1 MKNQVV
7 ISHIAMLLFSALVA
21 GSFSLGHMIANEI
34 TPAALTALR
43 FVIAAAIL
51 GVLVWRTCGVSRDDL
66 VAPWRYLL
74 LGGLMGTYFI
84 LMFEGL
90 KTASAVSTSAVFTL
104 TPALSAVFGYILLS
118 QLVTSRIVVALG
130 IGVVGAL
137 WVIFR
142 ADFNLI
148 LALDIGRGEGI
159 YFLGCVAHAVYT
171 PLVRKL
177 NRGQSPV
184 VLTFGTILGA
194 LLLAV
199 VYGFGDLMSIDDEG
213 LRPIVWG
220 TLIYLGVFASATSFL
235 LIQYSTLHLPSS
247 KVMAYTYLTPS
258 WVILWEFALRHPLP
272 PLMVWLGVVA
282 TILALC
288 LLLRD
293 ESSRQQDR
301 IC

>member
-1 MKNQVV
+1 MNSPTVL
-7 ISHIAMLLFSALVA
+7 SHGAMLLFSALVA

-34 TPAALTALR
+34 APAALTALR
-43 FVIAAAIL
+43 FVIAAVVI

-66 VAPWRYLL
+66 TASWRYLL
-74 LGGLMGTYFI
+74 LGGLIGAYFI

-104 TPALSAVFGYILLS
+104 TPVLSAIFGYILLS

-130 IGVVGAL
+130 IGAVGAL

-142 ADFNLI
+142 ADFDLI
-148 LALDIGRGEGI
+148 LALDIGRGEGV
-159 YFLGCVAHAVYT
+159 YFLGCVAHAFYT

-177 NRGQSPV
+177 NRGQSPIV
-184 VLTFGTILGA
+184 FTFGTILGA
-194 LLLAV
+194 LVLTLA
-199 VYGFGDLMSIDDEG
+199 YGFSDLMAIDYEG

-220 TLIYLGVFASATSFL
+220 TLIYLGVFASAASFL

-258 WVILWEFALRHPLP
+258 WVILWELTLRHPLP

-282 TILALC
+282 IILALC

-293 ESSRQQDR
+293 EPS
-301 IC
+301 

>member
-1 MKNQVV
+1 MKNKAA
-7 ISHIAMLLFSALVA
+7 IAHLAMLLFSALVA
-21 GSFSLGHMIANEI
+21 GSFSLGHIIANDI
-34 TPAALTALR
+34 APAALTALR
-43 FVIAAAIL
+43 FVIAAMVL
-51 GVLVWRTCGVSRDDL
+51 GPVVWWTCGVSRDDL
-66 VAPWRYLL
+66 TASWRYLL
-74 LGGLMGTYFI
+74 LGGLMGAYFI

-90 KTASAVSTSAVFTL
+90 KTASAVSASAVFTL
-104 TPALSAVFGYILLS
+104 TPVLSAIFGYILLS

-130 IGVVGAL
+130 IGAVGAL

-142 ADFNLI
+142 ADFDLI

-159 YFLGCVAHAVYT
+159 YFLGCIAHAIYT

-177 NRGQSPV
+177 NRGRSPV

-194 LLLAV
+194 LLLAL
-199 VYGFGDLMSIDDEG
+199 VYGFGDLMSIDYEG

>member
-1 MKNQVV
+1 MNSPTVL
-7 ISHIAMLLFSALVA
+7 SHGAMLLFSALVA

-43 FVIAAAIL
+43 FVIAAMIL

-74 LGGLMGTYFI
+74 LGGLMGAYFI

-90 KTASAVSTSAVFTL
+90 KTASAVSVSAVFTL

-159 YFLGCVAHAVYT
+159 YFLGCIAHAIYT

-194 LLLAV
+194 LVLAL
-199 VYGFGDLMSIDDEG
+199 VYGFGDLIAMDYEG
-213 LRPIVWG
+213 LRPIVWV
-220 TLIYLGVFASATSFL
+220 TLIYLGVLASALSFL

-258 WVILWEFALRHPLP
+258 WVILWELALRHPLP

-293 ESSRQQDR
+293 ESSR
-301 IC
+301 

>member
-1 MKNQVV
+1 MNSPTVL
-7 ISHIAMLLFSALVA
+7 SHGAMLLFSALVA

-43 FVIAAAIL
+43 FVIAAMIL

-66 VAPWRYLL
+66 VALWRYLL
-74 LGGLMGTYFI
+74 LGGLMGAYFI

-90 KTASAVSTSAVFTL
+90 KTASAVSVSAVFTL
-104 TPALSAVFGYILLS
+104 TPVLSAVFGYILLS

-130 IGVVGAL
+130 IGAVGAL

-142 ADFNLI
+142 ADFDLI

-159 YFLGCVAHAVYT
+159 YFLGCVAHAIYT

-177 NRGQSPV
+177 NRGQSPIV
-184 VLTFGTILGA
+184 FTFGTLLGA
-194 LLLAV
+194 LVLVLI
-199 VYGFGDLMSIDDEG
+199 YGFGDLVAMDYAG

-220 TLIYLGVFASATSFL
+220 TLIYLGVLASALSFL

-258 WVILWEFALRHPLP
+258 WVTLWELALRHPLP
-272 PLMVWLGVVA
+272 PLMVWLGVVV

-293 ESSRQQDR
+293 ESSR
-301 IC
+301 

>member
-1 MKNQVV
+1 MTSPTVL
-7 ISHIAMLLFSALVA
+7 SHGAMLLFSALVA

-43 FVIAAAIL
+43 FVIAAMIL

-66 VAPWRYLL
+66 AALWRYLL
-74 LGGLMGTYFI
+74 LGGLMGAYFI

-90 KTASAVSTSAVFTL
+90 KTASAVSVSAVFTL
-104 TPALSAVFGYILLS
+104 TPVLSAVFGYILLS

-130 IGVVGAL
+130 IGAVGAL

-142 ADFNLI
+142 ADFDLI

-159 YFLGCVAHAVYT
+159 YFLGCVAHAIYT

-177 NRGQSPV
+177 NRGQSPIV
-184 VLTFGTILGA
+184 FTFGTLLGA
-194 LLLAV
+194 LVLVLI
-199 VYGFGDLMSIDDEG
+199 YGFGDLVAMDYAG

-220 TLIYLGVFASATSFL
+220 TLIYLGVLASALSFL

-258 WVILWEFALRHPLP
+258 WVILWELALRHPLP
-272 PLMVWLGVVA
+272 PLMVWLGVVV

-293 ESSRQQDR
+293 ESSR
-301 IC
+301 

>member
-1 MKNQVV
+1 MMTSPTVL
-7 ISHIAMLLFSALVA
+7 SHGAMLLFSALVA

-43 FVIAAAIL
+43 FVIAAMIL

-74 LGGLMGTYFI
+74 LGGLMGAYFI

-90 KTASAVSTSAVFTL
+90 KTASAVSVSAVFTL

-159 YFLGCVAHAVYT
+159 YFLGCIAHAIYT

-194 LLLAV
+194 LVLAL
-199 VYGFGDLMSIDDEG
+199 VYGFGDLIAMDYEG
-213 LRPIVWG
+213 LRPIVWA
-220 TLIYLGVFASATSFL
+220 TLIYLGVLASALSFL

-247 KVMAYTYLTPS
+247 KVKAYTYLTPS
-258 WVILWEFALRHPLP
+258 WVILWELALRHPLP

-293 ESSRQQDR
+293 ESSR
-301 IC
+301 

>member
-1 MKNQVV
+1 MKNKAA
-7 ISHIAMLLFSALVA
+7 IAHLAMLLFSALVA
-21 GSFSLGHMIANEI
+21 GSFSLGHIIANDI
-34 TPAALTALR
+34 APAALTALR
-43 FVIAAAIL
+43 FVIAAMVL
-51 GVLVWRTCGVSRDDL
+51 GPVVWWTCGVSRDDL
-66 VAPWRYLL
+66 TASWRYLL
-74 LGGLMGTYFI
+74 LGGLMGAYFI

-90 KTASAVSTSAVFTL
+90 KTASAVSASAVFTL
-104 TPALSAVFGYILLS
+104 TPVLSAIFGYILLS

-130 IGVVGAL
+130 IGAVGAL

-142 ADFNLI
+142 ADFDLI

-159 YFLGCVAHAVYT
+159 YFLGCIAHAIYT

-184 VLTFGTILGA
+184 VSTFGTILGA
-194 LLLAV
+194 LVLTLA
-199 VYGFGDLMSIDDEG
+199 YGFSDLMAIDYEG

-220 TLIYLGVFASATSFL
+220 TLIYLGVFASAASFL

-258 WVILWEFALRHPLP
+258 WVTLWELALRNPLP
-272 PLMVWLGVVA
+272 PFVVLLGVMA

-293 ESSRQQDR
+293 EPS
-301 IC
+301 

>member
-1 MKNQVV
+1 MNSPTVL
-7 ISHIAMLLFSALVA
+7 SHGAMLLFSALVA

-43 FVIAAAIL
+43 FVIAAMIL

-74 LGGLMGTYFI
+74 LGGLMGAYFI

-90 KTASAVSTSAVFTL
+90 KTASAVSVSAVFTL

-159 YFLGCVAHAVYT
+159 YFLGCIAHAIYT

-194 LLLAV
+194 LVLAL
-199 VYGFGDLMSIDDEG
+199 VYGFGDLIAMDYEG
-213 LRPIVWG
+213 LRPIVWV
-220 TLIYLGVFASATSFL
+220 TLIYLGVLASALSFL

-258 WVILWEFALRHPLP
+258 WVILWELALRHPLP
-272 PLMVWLGVVA
+272 PLMVWLGVVV

-293 ESSRQQDR
+293 ESSR
-301 IC
+301 

>member
-1 MKNQVV
+1 MMTSPTVL
-7 ISHIAMLLFSALVA
+7 SHGAMLLFSALVA

-43 FVIAAAIL
+43 FVIAAMIL

-74 LGGLMGTYFI
+74 LGGLMGAYFI

-90 KTASAVSTSAVFTL
+90 KTASAVSVSAVFTL

-159 YFLGCVAHAVYT
+159 YFLGCIAHAIYT

-194 LLLAV
+194 LVLAL
-199 VYGFGDLMSIDDEG
+199 VYGFGDLIAMDYEG
-213 LRPIVWG
+213 LRPIVWV
-220 TLIYLGVFASATSFL
+220 TLIYLGVLASALSFL

-258 WVILWEFALRHPLP
+258 WVILWELALRHPLP
-272 PLMVWLGVVA
+272 PLMVWLGVVV

-293 ESSRQQDR
+293 ESSR
-301 IC
+301 

>member
-1 MKNQVV
+1 MMTSPTVL
-7 ISHIAMLLFSALVA
+7 SHGAMLLFSALVA

-43 FVIAAAIL
+43 FVIAAMIL

-74 LGGLMGTYFI
+74 LGGLMGAYFI

-90 KTASAVSTSAVFTL
+90 KTASAVSVSAVFTL
-104 TPALSAVFGYILLS
+104 TPVLSAVFGYILLS

-130 IGVVGAL
+130 IGAVGAL

-142 ADFNLI
+142 ADFDLI

-159 YFLGCVAHAVYT
+159 YFLGCVAHAIYT

-177 NRGQSPV
+177 NRGQSPIV
-184 VLTFGTILGA
+184 FTFGTLLGA
-194 LLLAV
+194 LVLVLI
-199 VYGFGDLMSIDDEG
+199 YGFGDLVAMDYAG

-220 TLIYLGVFASATSFL
+220 TLIYLGVLASALSFL

-258 WVILWEFALRHPLP
+258 WVILWELALRHPLP
-272 PLMVWLGVVA
+272 PLMVWLGVVV

-293 ESSRQQDR
+293 ESSR
-301 IC
+301 

>member
-1 MKNQVV
+1 MNSPTVL
-7 ISHIAMLLFSALVA
+7 SHGAMLLFSALVA

-43 FVIAAAIL
+43 FVIAAMIL

-66 VAPWRYLL
+66 AALWRYLL
-74 LGGLMGTYFI
+74 LGGLMGAYFI

-90 KTASAVSTSAVFTL
+90 KTASAVSVSAVFTL
-104 TPALSAVFGYILLS
+104 TPVLSAVFGYILLS

-130 IGVVGAL
+130 IGAVGAL

-142 ADFNLI
+142 ADFDLI

-159 YFLGCVAHAVYT
+159 YFLGCVAHAIYT

-177 NRGQSPV
+177 NRGQSPIV
-184 VLTFGTILGA
+184 FTFGTLLGA
-194 LLLAV
+194 LVLVLI
-199 VYGFGDLMSIDDEG
+199 YGFGDLVAMDYAG

-220 TLIYLGVFASATSFL
+220 TLIYLGVLASALSFL

-258 WVILWEFALRHPLP
+258 WVILWELALRHPLP

-293 ESSRQQDR
+293 ESSR
-301 IC
+301 

>member
-1 MKNQVV
+1 MKNKAA
-7 ISHIAMLLFSALVA
+7 ISHLSMLLFSALVA
-21 GSFSLGHMIANEI
+21 GSFSLGHIIANDI
-34 TPAALTALR
+34 SPAALTALR
-43 FVIAAAIL
+43 FVIAAVVI

-66 VAPWRYLL
+66 TASWRYLL
-74 LGGLMGTYFI
+74 LGGLIGAYFI

-90 KTASAVSTSAVFTL
+90 KTAQAVSASAVFTL
-104 TPALSAVFGYILLS
+104 TPVLSAIFGYILLS

-130 IGVVGAL
+130 IGAVGAL

-142 ADFNLI
+142 ADFDLI

-159 YFLGCVAHAVYT
+159 YFLGCVAHAFYT

-177 NRGQSPV
+177 NRGQSPIV
-184 VLTFGTILGA
+184 FTFGTILGA
-194 LLLAV
+194 LVLTLA
-199 VYGFGDLMSIDDEG
+199 YGFDDLMTIDYEG

-220 TLIYLGVFASATSFL
+220 TLIYLGVFASAASFL

-258 WVILWEFALRHPLP
+258 WVTLWELALRNPLP
-272 PLMVWLGVVA
+272 PFVVLLGVMA

-293 ESSRQQDR
+293 EPS
-301 IC
+301 

>member
-1 MKNQVV
+1 
-7 ISHIAMLLFSALVA
+7 
-21 GSFSLGHMIANEI
+21 
-34 TPAALTALR
+34 
-43 FVIAAAIL
+43 
-51 GVLVWRTCGVSRDDL
+51 
-66 VAPWRYLL
+66 
-74 LGGLMGTYFI
+74 
-84 LMFEGL
+84 MFEGL
-90 KTASAVSTSAVFTL
+90 KTASAVSASAVFTL

-130 IGVVGAL
+130 IGAVGAL

-159 YFLGCVAHAVYT
+159 YFLGCIAHAIYT

-177 NRGQSPV
+177 NRGQSPIV
-184 VLTFGTILGA
+184 FTFGTLLGA
-194 LLLAV
+194 LVLVLI
-199 VYGFGDLMSIDDEG
+199 YGFGDLVAMDYAG

-220 TLIYLGVFASATSFL
+220 TLIYLGVLASALSFL

-258 WVILWEFALRHPLP
+258 WVILWELALRHPLP

-293 ESSRQQDR
+293 ESSR
-301 IC
+301 

>member
-1 MKNQVV
+1 MTSPTVL
-7 ISHIAMLLFSALVA
+7 SHGAMLLFSALVA

-43 FVIAAAIL
+43 FVIAAMIL

-74 LGGLMGTYFI
+74 LGGLMGAYFI

-90 KTASAVSTSAVFTL
+90 KTASAVSVSAVFTL

-159 YFLGCVAHAVYT
+159 YFLGCIAHAIYT

-194 LLLAV
+194 LVLAL
-199 VYGFGDLMSIDDEG
+199 VYGFGDLIAMDYEG
-213 LRPIVWG
+213 LRPIVWV
-220 TLIYLGVFASATSFL
+220 TLIYLGVLASALSFL

-258 WVILWEFALRHPLP
+258 WVILWELALRHPLP

-293 ESSRQQDR
+293 ESSR
-301 IC
+301 

>member
-1 MKNQVV
+1 MNSPTVL
-7 ISHIAMLLFSALVA
+7 SHGAMLLFSALVA

-34 TPAALTALR
+34 APAALTARR
-43 FVIAAAIL
+43 FVIAAVVI

-66 VAPWRYLL
+66 TASWRYLL
-74 LGGLMGTYFI
+74 LGGLIGAYFI

-90 KTASAVSTSAVFTL
+90 KTAQAVSASAVFTL
-104 TPALSAVFGYILLS
+104 TPVLSAIFGYILLS

-130 IGVVGAL
+130 IGAVGAL

-142 ADFNLI
+142 ADFDLI
-148 LALDIGRGEGI
+148 LALDIGRGEGV
-159 YFLGCVAHAVYT
+159 YFLGCVAHAFYT

-177 NRGQSPV
+177 NRGQSPIV
-184 VLTFGTILGA
+184 FTFGTILGA
-194 LLLAV
+194 LVLTLA
-199 VYGFGDLMSIDDEG
+199 YGFDDLMAIDYEG

-220 TLIYLGVFASATSFL
+220 TLIYLGVFASAASFL

-258 WVILWEFALRHPLP
+258 WVTLWELALRNPLP
-272 PLMVWLGVVA
+272 PFVVLLGVMA

-293 ESSRQQDR
+293 ESS
-301 IC
+301 

>member
-1 MKNQVV
+1 MNSPTVL
-7 ISHIAMLLFSALVA
+7 SHGAMLLFSALVA

-43 FVIAAAIL
+43 FVIAAMIL

-66 VAPWRYLL
+66 VALWRYLL
-74 LGGLMGTYFI
+74 LGGLMGAYFI

-90 KTASAVSTSAVFTL
+90 KTASAVSASAVFTL

-130 IGVVGAL
+130 IGAVGAL

-159 YFLGCVAHAVYT
+159 YFLGCIAHAIYT

-177 NRGQSPV
+177 NRGQSPIV
-184 VLTFGTILGA
+184 FTFGTLLGA
-194 LLLAV
+194 LVLVLI
-199 VYGFGDLMSIDDEG
+199 YGFGDLVAMDYAG

-220 TLIYLGVFASATSFL
+220 TLIYLGVLASALSFL

-258 WVILWEFALRHPLP
+258 WVILWELALRHPLP

-293 ESSRQQDR
+293 ESSR
-301 IC
+301 

>member
-1 MKNQVV
+1 MKNKAA
-7 ISHIAMLLFSALVA
+7 IAHLAMLLFSALVA
-21 GSFSLGHMIANEI
+21 GSFSLGHIIANDI
-34 TPAALTALR
+34 SPAALTALR
-43 FVIAAAIL
+43 FVIAAVVI

-66 VAPWRYLL
+66 TASWRYLL
-74 LGGLMGTYFI
+74 LGGLIGAYFI

-90 KTASAVSTSAVFTL
+90 KTAQAVSASAVFTL
-104 TPALSAVFGYILLS
+104 TPVLSAIFGYILLS

-130 IGVVGAL
+130 IGAVGAL

-142 ADFNLI
+142 ADFDLI

-159 YFLGCVAHAVYT
+159 YFLGCVAHAFYT

-177 NRGQSPV
+177 NRGQSPIV
-184 VLTFGTILGA
+184 FTFGTILGA
-194 LLLAV
+194 LVLTLA
-199 VYGFGDLMSIDDEG
+199 YGFSDLMAIDYEG

-220 TLIYLGVFASATSFL
+220 TLIYLGVFASAASFL

-258 WVILWEFALRHPLP
+258 WVTLWELALRNPLP
-272 PLMVWLGVVA
+272 PFVVLLGVMA

-293 ESSRQQDR
+293 EPS
-301 IC
+301 

>member
-1 MKNQVV
+1 MMTSPTVL
-7 ISHIAMLLFSALVA
+7 SHGAMLLFSALVA

-43 FVIAAAIL
+43 FVIAAMIL

-74 LGGLMGTYFI
+74 LGGLMGAYFI

-90 KTASAVSTSAVFTL
+90 KTASAVSVSAVFTL

-159 YFLGCVAHAVYT
+159 YFLGCIAHAIYT

-194 LLLAV
+194 LVLAL
-199 VYGFGDLMSIDDEG
+199 VYGFGDLIAMDYEG
-213 LRPIVWG
+213 LRPIVWA
-220 TLIYLGVFASATSFL
+220 TLIYLGVLASALSFL

-258 WVILWEFALRHPLP
+258 WVILWELALRHPLP
-272 PLMVWLGVVA
+272 PLMVWLGVVV

-293 ESSRQQDR
+293 ESSR
-301 IC
+301 

>member
-1 MKNQVV
+1 MKNKAA
-7 ISHIAMLLFSALVA
+7 IAHLAMLLFSALVA
-21 GSFSLGHMIANEI
+21 GSFSLGHIIANDI
-34 TPAALTALR
+34 APAALTALR
-43 FVIAAAIL
+43 FVIAAMVL
-51 GVLVWRTCGVSRDDL
+51 GPVVWWTCGVSRDDL
-66 VAPWRYLL
+66 TASWRYLL
-74 LGGLMGTYFI
+74 LGGLMGAYFI

-90 KTASAVSTSAVFTL
+90 KTAQAVSASAVFTL
-104 TPALSAVFGYILLS
+104 TPVLSAIFGYILLS

-130 IGVVGAL
+130 IGAVGAL

-142 ADFNLI
+142 ADFDLI

-159 YFLGCVAHAVYT
+159 YFLGCIAHAIYT

-184 VLTFGTILGA
+184 VSTFGTILGA
-194 LLLAV
+194 LVLTLA
-199 VYGFGDLMSIDDEG
+199 YGFSDLMAIDYEG

-220 TLIYLGVFASATSFL
+220 TLIYLGVFASAASFL

-258 WVILWEFALRHPLP
+258 WVTLWELALRNPLP
-272 PLMVWLGVVA
+272 PFVVLLGVMA

-293 ESSRQQDR
+293 EPS
-301 IC
+301 

>member
-1 MKNQVV
+1 MNSPTVL
-7 ISHIAMLLFSALVA
+7 SHGAMLLFSALVA

-51 GVLVWRTCGVSRDDL
+51 GALVWRTCGVSRDDL
-66 VAPWRYLL
+66 TASWRYLL
-74 LGGLMGTYFI
+74 LGGLMGAYFI

-90 KTASAVSTSAVFTL
+90 KTAQAVSASAVFTL
-104 TPALSAVFGYILLS
+104 TPVLSAIFGYILLS

-130 IGVVGAL
+130 IGAAGAL

-142 ADFNLI
+142 ADFDLI

-159 YFLGCVAHAVYT
+159 YFLGCVAHAFYT

-177 NRGQSPV
+177 NRGQSPIV
-184 VLTFGTILGA
+184 FTFGTILGA
-194 LLLAV
+194 LVLTLA
-199 VYGFGDLMSIDDEG
+199 YGFDDLMAIDYEG

-220 TLIYLGVFASATSFL
+220 TLIYLGVFASAASFL

-247 KVMAYTYLTPS
+247 KVMAYTYLTPC
-258 WVILWEFALRHPLP
+258 WVILWELALRHPLP
-272 PLMVWLGVVA
+272 PPMVWLGVVA
-282 TILALC
+282 IILALC

-293 ESSRQQDR
+293 ESS
-301 IC
+301 

>member
-1 MKNQVV
+1 MKNKAA
-7 ISHIAMLLFSALVA
+7 ISHLAMLLFSALVA
-21 GSFSLGHMIANEI
+21 GSFSLGHIIANDI
-34 TPAALTALR
+34 APAALTALR
-43 FVIAAAIL
+43 FVIAAMVL
-51 GVLVWRTCGVSRDDL
+51 GPVVWWTCGVSRDDL
-66 VAPWRYLL
+66 TASWRYLL
-74 LGGLMGTYFI
+74 LGGLMGAYFI

-90 KTASAVSTSAVFTL
+90 KTAQAVSASAVFTL
-104 TPALSAVFGYILLS
+104 TPVLSAIFGYILLS

-130 IGVVGAL
+130 IGAAGAL

-142 ADFNLI
+142 ADFDLI

-159 YFLGCVAHAVYT
+159 YFLGCVAHAFYT

-177 NRGQSPV
+177 NRGQSPIV
-184 VLTFGTILGA
+184 FTFGTILGA
-194 LLLAV
+194 LVLTLA
-199 VYGFGDLMSIDDEG
+199 YGFDDLMTIDYEG

-220 TLIYLGVFASATSFL
+220 TLIYLGVFASAASFL

-258 WVILWEFALRHPLP
+258 WVILWELTLRHPLP

-282 TILALC
+282 IILALC

-293 ESSRQQDR
+293 ESSRQ
-301 IC
+301 

>member
-1 MKNQVV
+1 MMNSPTVL
-7 ISHIAMLLFSALVA
+7 SHGAMLLFSALVA

-43 FVIAAAIL
+43 FVIAAMIL

-66 VAPWRYLL
+66 VALWRYLL
-74 LGGLMGTYFI
+74 LGGLMGAYFI

-90 KTASAVSTSAVFTL
+90 KTASAVSASAVFTL
-104 TPALSAVFGYILLS
+104 TPALSAAFGYILLS

-159 YFLGCVAHAVYT
+159 YFLGCIAHAIYT

-177 NRGQSPV
+177 NRGQSPIV
-184 VLTFGTILGA
+184 FTFGTLLGA
-194 LLLAV
+194 LVLVLI
-199 VYGFGDLMSIDDEG
+199 YGFGDLVAMDYAG

-220 TLIYLGVFASATSFL
+220 TLIYLGVLASALSFL

-258 WVILWEFALRHPLP
+258 WVILWELALRHPLP

-293 ESSRQQDR
+293 ESSR
-301 IC
+301 

>member
-1 MKNQVV
+1 MTSPTVL
-7 ISHIAMLLFSALVA
+7 SHGAMLLFSALVA

-43 FVIAAAIL
+43 FVIAAMIL

-74 LGGLMGTYFI
+74 LGGLMGAYFI

-90 KTASAVSTSAVFTL
+90 KTASAVSVSAVFTL

-159 YFLGCVAHAVYT
+159 YFLGCIAHAIYT

-194 LLLAV
+194 LVLAL
-199 VYGFGDLMSIDDEG
+199 VYGFGDLIAMDYEG
-213 LRPIVWG
+213 LRPIVWA
-220 TLIYLGVFASATSFL
+220 TLIYLGVLASALSFL

-258 WVILWEFALRHPLP
+258 WVILWELALRHPLP

-293 ESSRQQDR
+293 ESSR
-301 IC
+301 

>member
-1 MKNQVV
+1 
-7 ISHIAMLLFSALVA
+7 MLLFSALVA

-43 FVIAAAIL
+43 FVIAAMIL

-66 VAPWRYLL
+66 AALWRYLL
-74 LGGLMGTYFI
+74 LGGLMGAYFI

-90 KTASAVSTSAVFTL
+90 KTASAVSVSAVFTL
-104 TPALSAVFGYILLS
+104 TPVLSAVFGYILLS

-130 IGVVGAL
+130 IGAVGAL

-142 ADFNLI
+142 ADFDLI

-159 YFLGCVAHAVYT
+159 YFLGCVAHAIYT

-177 NRGQSPV
+177 NRGQSPIV
-184 VLTFGTILGA
+184 FTFGTLLGA
-194 LLLAV
+194 LVLVLI
-199 VYGFGDLMSIDDEG
+199 YGFGDLVAMDYAG

-220 TLIYLGVFASATSFL
+220 TLIYLGVLASALSFL

-258 WVILWEFALRHPLP
+258 WVILWELALRHPLP
-272 PLMVWLGVVA
+272 PLMVWLGVVV

-293 ESSRQQDR
+293 ESSR
-301 IC
+301 

>member
-1 MKNQVV
+1 MKNKAA
-7 ISHIAMLLFSALVA
+7 IAHLAMLLFSALVA
-21 GSFSLGHMIANEI
+21 GSFSLGHIIANDI
-34 TPAALTALR
+34 APAALTALR
-43 FVIAAAIL
+43 FVIAAVVI

-66 VAPWRYLL
+66 TASWRYLL
-74 LGGLMGTYFI
+74 LGGLMGAYFI

-90 KTASAVSTSAVFTL
+90 KTAQAVSASAVFTL
-104 TPALSAVFGYILLS
+104 TPVLSAIFGYILLS

-130 IGVVGAL
+130 IGAVGAL

-142 ADFNLI
+142 ADFDLI

-159 YFLGCVAHAVYT
+159 YFLGCIAHAIYT

-184 VLTFGTILGA
+184 VSTFGTILGA
-194 LLLAV
+194 LVLTLA
-199 VYGFGDLMSIDDEG
+199 YGFSDLMAIDYEG

-220 TLIYLGVFASATSFL
+220 TLIYLGVFASAASFL

-258 WVILWEFALRHPLP
+258 WVTLWELALRNPLP
-272 PLMVWLGVVA
+272 PFVVLLGVMA

-293 ESSRQQDR
+293 EPS
-301 IC
+301 

>member
-1 MKNQVV
+1 MKNKAA
-7 ISHIAMLLFSALVA
+7 ISHLAMLLFSALVA
-21 GSFSLGHMIANEI
+21 GSFSLGHIIANDI
-34 TPAALTALR
+34 APAALTALR
-43 FVIAAAIL
+43 FVIAAMVL
-51 GVLVWRTCGVSRDDL
+51 GPVVWWTCGVSRDDL
-66 VAPWRYLL
+66 TASWRYLL
-74 LGGLMGTYFI
+74 LGGLMGAYFI

-90 KTASAVSTSAVFTL
+90 KTASAVSASAVFTL
-104 TPALSAVFGYILLS
+104 TPVLSAIFGYILLS

-130 IGVVGAL
+130 IGAVGAL

-142 ADFNLI
+142 ADFDLI

-159 YFLGCVAHAVYT
+159 YFLGCVAHAFYT

-177 NRGQSPV
+177 NRGQSPIV
-184 VLTFGTILGA
+184 FTFGTILGA
-194 LLLAV
+194 LVLTLA
-199 VYGFGDLMSIDDEG
+199 YGFSDLMAIDYEG

-220 TLIYLGVFASATSFL
+220 TLIYLGVFASAASFL

-258 WVILWEFALRHPLP
+258 WVILWELTLRHPLP

-282 TILALC
+282 IILALC

-293 ESSRQQDR
+293 ESS
-301 IC
+301 

>member
-1 MKNQVV
+1 MNSPTVL
-7 ISHIAMLLFSALVA
+7 SHGAMLLFSALVA

-43 FVIAAAIL
+43 FVIAAMIL

-66 VAPWRYLL
+66 VALWRYLL
-74 LGGLMGTYFI
+74 LGGLMGAYFI

-90 KTASAVSTSAVFTL
+90 KTASAVSVSAVFTL
-104 TPALSAVFGYILLS
+104 TPVLSAVFGYILLS

-130 IGVVGAL
+130 IGAVGAL

-142 ADFNLI
+142 ADFDLI

-159 YFLGCVAHAVYT
+159 YFLGCVAHAIYT

-177 NRGQSPV
+177 NRGQSPIV
-184 VLTFGTILGA
+184 FTFGTLLGA
-194 LLLAV
+194 LVLVLI
-199 VYGFGDLMSIDDEG
+199 YGFGDLVAMDYAG

-220 TLIYLGVFASATSFL
+220 TLIYLGVLASALSFL

-258 WVILWEFALRHPLP
+258 WVILWELALRHPLP
-272 PLMVWLGVVA
+272 PLMVWLGVVV

-293 ESSRQQDR
+293 ESSR
-301 IC
+301 

>member
-1 MKNQVV
+1 MNSPTVL
-7 ISHIAMLLFSALVA
+7 SHGAMLLFSALVA

-43 FVIAAAIL
+43 FVIAAMIL

-66 VAPWRYLL
+66 VALWRYLL
-74 LGGLMGTYFI
+74 LGGLMGAYFI

-90 KTASAVSTSAVFTL
+90 KTASAVSASAVFTL

-130 IGVVGAL
+130 IGAVGAL

-159 YFLGCVAHAVYT
+159 YFLGCIAHAIYT

-177 NRGQSPV
+177 NRGQSPIV
-184 VLTFGTILGA
+184 FTFGTLLGA
-194 LLLAV
+194 LVLVLI
-199 VYGFGDLMSIDDEG
+199 YGFGDLVAMDYAG

-220 TLIYLGVFASATSFL
+220 TLIYLGVLASALSFL

-258 WVILWEFALRHPLP
+258 WVTLWELALRHPLP
-272 PLMVWLGVVA
+272 PLMVWLGVVV

-293 ESSRQQDR
+293 ESSR
-301 IC
+301 

>member
-1 MKNQVV
+1 
-7 ISHIAMLLFSALVA
+7 MLLFSALVA

-43 FVIAAAIL
+43 FVIAAMIL

-66 VAPWRYLL
+66 VALWRYLL
-74 LGGLMGTYFI
+74 LGGLMGAYFI

-90 KTASAVSTSAVFTL
+90 KTASAVSASAVFTL

-130 IGVVGAL
+130 IGAVGAL

-159 YFLGCVAHAVYT
+159 YFLGCIAHAIYT

-177 NRGQSPV
+177 NRGQSPIV
-184 VLTFGTILGA
+184 FTFGTLLGA
-194 LLLAV
+194 LVLVLI
-199 VYGFGDLMSIDDEG
+199 YGFGDLVAMDYAG

-220 TLIYLGVFASATSFL
+220 TLIYLGVLASALSFL

-258 WVILWEFALRHPLP
+258 WVTLWELALRHPLP
-272 PLMVWLGVVA
+272 PLMVWLGVVV

-293 ESSRQQDR
+293 ESSR
-301 IC
+301 